1 MSANLPIRFKAE
13 TLRSLAFGSIPV
25 GYIPVGS
32 ALAHPIRQF
41 KVDNLTDA
49 LLLFSFDGI
58 NDHFVVPANGFFLN
72 DVNSNKSSVSG
83 GWYLAQGDRLYVK
96 QSGVPTLGA
105 VYFATF
111 YGYEG

>member
-13 TLRSLAFGSIPV
+13 PLRSIAAGAIGA
-25 GYIPVGS
+25 GYMPIGS

-49 LLLFSFDGI
+49 LLVFSFDAI
-58 NDHFVVPANGFFLN
+58 NDHFVLPANGFFLD
-72 DVNSNKSSVSG
+72 DVNSNKSTTSG

-96 QSGVPTLGA
+96 QLGVATTGA